1 MGMMRGFVV
10 IVYMVAFFVALWQIS
25 TVWSLIELA
34 GAYAESTVIFSLL
47 VALCGVLISSF
58 VYIDGEEIDR
68 LKEFT
73 GLAKYEE
80 EEIAGELLEEEPRTT
95 LEEYMKQESK
105 TGIKGE
111 KSKAKELVSCRT
123 CAFFGKPV
131 LCQLGEKNPNAIA
144 CVYYRKKS

>member
-1 MGMMRGFVV
+1 
-10 IVYMVAFFVALWQIS
+10 
-25 TVWSLIELA
+25 
-34 GAYAESTVIFSLL
+34 L
-47 VALCGVLISSF
+47 VALCGVLISFF
-58 VYIDGEEIDR
+58 VYIDGKEIDR

-73 GLAKYEE
+73 GLAKYKK
-80 EEIAGELLEEEPRTT
+80 EEIARELLGEKPRTT

-111 KSKAKELVSCRT
+111 KSKARELVLCRT

>member
-1 MGMMRGFVV
+1 ML
-10 IVYMVAFFVALWQIS
+10 FFVALWQIS

-34 GAYAESTVIFSLL
+34 GTYAKSTVIFSLL
-47 VALCGVLISSF
+47 VALCGLLISFF

-73 GLAKYEE
+73 GLTKYEE
-80 EEIAGELLEEEPRTT
+80 KEIAGELLEEEPRTT

-105 TGIKGE
+105 TGVKSE
-111 KSKAKELVSCRT
+111 KSKVKELVSCGT
-123 CAFFGKPV
+123 CAFFRKPV

>member
-1 MGMMRGFVV
+1 MGMLRGFVV
-10 IVYMVAFFVALWQIS
+10 IVYLVAFFVALWQIS
-25 TVWSLIELA
+25 TVWLLIEVA
-34 GAYAESTVIFSLL
+34 GAYTESTVIFSLL
-47 VALCGVLISSF
+47 VALCGVLISFF

-95 LEEYMKQESK
+95 LEEHMKHESK
-105 TGIKGE
+105 TGVKGGE
-111 KSKAKELVSCRT
+111 SKVKELVSCGT

-131 LCQLGEKNPNAIA
+131 LCQLGEKDPNAIA